1 MHVGE
6 ASLRVIQL
14 GGGDTQI
21 KKHAVDFFHAE
32 IARQEGRFTLQEI
45 YDRLCKK
52 LIFRHPNLFEGTK
65 PMDWQELKRLE
76 KGQKTLGE
84 DLDGIAKTLPAL
96 TRAEKIAG
104 KLDAADQA
112 QNLEELGKTFA
123 DMPNEENLGKL
134 LFAACA
140 AAKQAKIDPETLAV
154 RICDHLTPYLQSG
167 DNALWLQ
174 GYRDRFLLS
183 GMRVECITAGD
194 RFPATVL
201 GIDDTGALLVTC
213 DDGTQHTLYAGE
225 VSLGATDPNS
235 PFYKS

>member
-1 MHVGE
+1 MNKDQFKKQEHFAYEDVLDLISYLRSDDGCPWDRVQTHQSVRRGVIEE
-6 ASLRVIQL
+6 AYEVAEAIDRQDDGMMIEEL
-14 GGGDTQI
+14 GDLLMQ
-21 KKHAVDFFHAE
+21 VLFHAE

-104 KLDAADQA
+104 KLDTVDQA
-112 QNLEELGKTFA
+112 QNLAELGKAFENE
-123 DMPNEENLGKL
+123 PSEENLGKL

-140 AAKQAKIDPETLAV
+140 AAKQTKIDPEQALSKENQY
-154 RICDHLTPYLQSG
+154 RIEQNRS
-167 DNALWLQ
+167 
-174 GYRDRFLLS
+174 
-183 GMRVECITAGD
+183 
-194 RFPATVL
+194 
-201 GIDDTGALLVTC
+201 
-213 DDGTQHTLYAGE
+213 
-225 VSLGATDPNS
+225 
-235 PFYKS
+235 K

>member
-1 MHVGE
+1 MNKDQFKQQEHFSYEDVLDLISYLRSDEGCPWDRVQTHQSVRRGVIEE
-6 ASLRVIQL
+6 AYEVAEAIDRQDDTMMIEEL
-14 GGGDTQI
+14 GDLLMQ
-21 KKHAVDFFHAE
+21 VLFHAE
-32 IARQEGRFTLQEI
+32 IARQEGRFALQEV

-52 LIFRHPNLFEGTK
+52 LIFRHPNLFEGSA

-84 DLDGIAKTLPAL
+84 DLEGIAKTLPAL

-140 AAKQAKIDPETLAV
+140 AAKQAKIDPEQALNKENQAV
-154 RICDHLTPYLQSG
+154 ISQNC
-167 DNALWLQ
+167 A
-174 GYRDRFLLS
+174 
-183 GMRVECITAGD
+183 
-194 RFPATVL
+194 
-201 GIDDTGALLVTC
+201 
-213 DDGTQHTLYAGE
+213 
-225 VSLGATDPNS
+225 
-235 PFYKS
+235 K